1 MVSIFGVQANM
12 FRDLSLQH
20 LVLVMAFYAPLA
32 ISQSGEAASPKTT
45 PHGVSVE
52 LATVDG
58 RTTYHMGEEIGLVTR
73 YRSTVAGRYLLD
85 TAICGKYTATA
96 DIFNRKPGKTQP
108 IGSPFC
114 YHSYHPPKGW
124 PGAPEK
130 PVLAID
136 SNRVKLGSEPVEL
149 WSPGYLNYSQLGD
162 HTVNITSRRVY
173 PLDAPP
179 VTETTVPE
187 STYELTS
194 NTLHIMIVPAD
205 DEWQHGV
212 LAGIKSTLHDGS
224 KKDPPSCHWLRELS
238 SREATMERIYQ
249 VRTGGP
255 CLARAW
261 FHTPLDFEELH
272 KLFRDP
278 KFPVTTDVLD
288 QLAYGF
294 EITEHPELVD
304 WDNSDL
310 SFEQYRKL
318 SGASFEKGRRHY
330 TDELL
335 ALLPSKTPVAFGLSS
350 QTAHAM
356 DRALRASPPK
366 PPAQGR

>member
-1 MVSIFGVQANM
+1 MSCP
-12 FRDLSLQH
+12 RSLKSLALTIAICTQ
-20 LVLVMAFYAPLA
+20 LA
-32 ISQSGEAASPKTT
+32 ISQSQNQPASAKTT
-45 PHGVSVE
+45 PPGVSVE

-58 RTTYHMGEEIGLVTR
+58 RTTYHMGEEISLVTR
-73 YRSTVAGRYLLD
+73 YRSTVADRYLLE
-85 TAICGKYTATA
+85 TAICGKFTATA
-96 DIFNRKPGKTQP
+96 DVFNRKPGKTQP
-108 IGSPFC
+108 IGSPVC
-114 YHSYHPPKGW
+114 YHAIYLRKGW
-124 PGAPEK
+124 QGASEK
-130 PVLAID
+130 PVLAVD

-149 WSPGYLNYSQLGD
+149 WSPGYLNYSQLGE
-162 HTVNITSRRVY
+162 HTVNITSRRVC

-187 STYELTS
+187 SPFELTS

-205 DEWQHGV
+205 NEWQHGV
-212 LAGIKSTLHDGS
+212 LAEIKPALRDRSR
-224 KKDPPSCHWLRELS
+224 KDVPSCHWLRELS
-238 SREATMERIYQ
+238 SREATLERLYQ

-255 CLARAW
+255 CLERAW

-278 KFPVTTDVLD
+278 KFPVTTNVLD

-294 EITEHPELVD
+294 VVTEHPELVD

-310 SFEQYRKL
+310 SFQEYRAL
-318 SGASFEKGRRHY
+318 FGLSFEKGRRHY

-335 ALLPSKTPVAFGLSS
+335 ALLPGKSRVAFGLSS

-356 DRALRASPPK
+356 DRALRASDPK
-366 PPAQGR
+366 PAR